1 MSFKKLNQKQKKR
14 FRLIVSVLLTS
25 IFYFLID
32 RYIPVHEGQPAPS
45 LLKNLIYAAVFG
57 FLPLY
62 IMPWLN
68 WIMGHENDFEE
79 SMDSDSKEKE
89 S

>member
-1 MSFKKLNQKQKKR
+1 MTIKKLNQKQKNR
-14 FRLIVSVLLTS
+14 YRLIISVMLTG
-25 IFYFLID
+25 ILYYVID
-32 RYIPVHEGQPAPS
+32 KYIPVHEGQPRPS
-45 LLKNLIYAAVFG
+45 ILKNLIYAGVFG
-57 FLPLY
+57 FLPFY

-79 SMDSDSKEKE
+79 NMDGTPKEKE

>member
-1 MSFKKLNQKQKKR
+1 MAIRRLNQKQKSR
-14 FRLIVSVLLTS
+14 YRLIVSVLLTGVL
-25 IFYFLID
+25 YYLID
-32 RYIPVHEGQPAPS
+32 KFIPVHEGQPEPS
-45 LLKNLIYAAVFG
+45 IFKNFFYAIVFG
-57 FLPLY
+57 FLPFY

-79 SMDSDSKEKE
+79 NMDGDPKEKE